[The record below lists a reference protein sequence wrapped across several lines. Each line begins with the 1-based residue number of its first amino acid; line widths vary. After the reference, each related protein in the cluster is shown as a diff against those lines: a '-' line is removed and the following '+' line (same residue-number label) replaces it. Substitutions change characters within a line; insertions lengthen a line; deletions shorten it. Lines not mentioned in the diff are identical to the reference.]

1 MPKGEN
7 WISYPLTIGATGHAI
22 IQVDQDQTVR
32 ILALDTLGAPVPELR
47 FSLLAKGGESIVL
60 TTDIEGRGEVVVQP
74 GETYHL
80 HMSVAMWGTIDQKRI
95 LVKAR
100 REPYELKLARQRYAK
115 CILSGLD
122 GEQPALS
129 LTACFGPSSP
139 GPLFVDVLGARGS
152 ININDAASV
161 AVLIVPGY
169 LPAESRIGTTPET
182 FGAPMHFAVKRGP
195 TVTVARSALPGDY
208 TAPLTATAIPIHIC
222 ESLLRAHGKGW
233 DILNVFSS
241 EFALKDG
248 DLILGPFTPGI
259 YALKVLDAA
268 GKTLWEEERDVK

>member
-1 MPKGEN
+1 
-7 WISYPLTIGATGHAI
+7 
-22 IQVDQDQTVR
+22 
-32 ILALDTLGAPVPELR
+32 
-47 FSLLAKGGESIVL
+47 
-60 TTDIEGRGEVVVQP
+60 
-74 GETYHL
+74 
-80 HMSVAMWGTIDQKRI
+80 
-95 LVKAR
+95 
-100 REPYELKLARQRYAK
+100 
-115 CILSGLD
+115 
-122 GEQPALS
+122 
-129 LTACFGPSSP
+129 
-139 GPLFVDVLGARGS
+139 VLGARGS

-169 LPAESRIGTTPET
+169 LPAEARIGTTPET

-208 TAPLTATAIPIHIC
+208 TAPLTATATPIHIC
-222 ESLLRAHGKGW
+222 ESLLRAHGKGR